1 MTWINSSPRS
11 YRLDRNVDEAP
22 IGASFLA
29 FSLTF
34 SLLHRPA
41 DGLYIYFRMTNITVE
56 KLFNSRA
63 QELELTLLNGNEQG
77 LKKIIYNAELN
88 RPGLALT
95 GFFERFANKRVQMLG
110 ETEMAYMNR
119 LDADRLREIAR
130 SLFEFDIPMLIIS
143 KGITPPFEVI
153 EAADLFDTGVFSSRL
168 STAELTNRL
177 AAYLEQIFAPSI
189 NVHGTLVDV
198 YGVGLLY
205 TGKSGIGKSEVALDL
220 VERGHRLV
228 ADDVVK
234 ITRTRPDVIIGT
246 GSELLGHHMEIRGVG
261 IIDIEE
267 LFGIRSIRLQKRIE
281 VEVNLALW
289 SETEDYERLG
299 IEDKKTTMLG
309 VSIPIVRVPISP
321 GKNITVISE
330 VIAMNHMLKVY
341 GENSALEFTKKLSQ
355 TLSRQSMTKE
365 YLESD
370 YE

>member
-1 MTWINSSPRS
+1 MA
-11 YRLDRNVDEAP
+11 V
-22 IGASFLA
+22 
-29 FSLTF
+29 
-34 SLLHRPA
+34 
-41 DGLYIYFRMTNITVE
+41 ITVE
-56 KLFNSRA
+56 KLFNSRKHD
-63 QELELTLLNGNEQG
+63 LELTLLSGRDAG
-77 LKKIIYNAELN
+77 LAKEVQSAELH

-95 GFFERFANKRVQMLG
+95 GFFERFTNKRIQILG
-110 ETEMAYMNR
+110 ETEMAYLNR
-119 LDADRLREIAR
+119 LPPDRLIEVSRA
-130 SLFEFDIPMLIIS
+130 LFGYDIPAVIIS
-143 KGITPPFEVI
+143 KGITPPLEFLSVGDE
-153 EAADLFDTGVFSSRL
+153 FNTSVFASRL
-168 STAELTNRL
+168 TTADLTNRL
-177 AAYLEQIFAPSI
+177 SAYLDHIFAPSI

-234 ITRTRPDVIIGT
+234 VTRVAPDVIIGS

-281 VEVNLALW
+281 VEVHLTLW
-289 SETEDYERLG
+289 SESFDYERLG
-299 IEDKKTTMLG
+299 VEDKSTSVLG
-309 VSIPIVRVPISP
+309 VKIPLLNVPISP

-355 TLSRQSMTKE
+355 RLARQSTTMD

>member
-1 MTWINSSPRS
+1 MADIKVSQLLSSRGK
-11 YRLDRNVDEAP
+11 E
-22 IGASFLA
+22 FE
-29 FSLTF
+29 
-34 SLLHRPA
+34 
-41 DGLYIYFRMTNITVE
+41 M
-56 KLFNSRA
+56 
-63 QELELTLLNGNEQG
+63 TLLNSNEEG
-77 LKKIIYNAELN
+77 LNKKINNAELH

-95 GFFERFANKRVQMLG
+95 GFFERFAKKRIQILG
-110 ETEMAYMNR
+110 ETEMTYLSR
-119 LDADRLREIAR
+119 LSVDRLKEISAR
-130 SLFEFDIPMLIIS
+130 IFEFNIPMMIIS
-143 KGITPPFEVI
+143 KGLTPPPTVI
-153 EAADLFDTGVFSSRL
+153 EVADQYQTAVFSSRL
-168 STAELTNRL
+168 STAELTKSL
-177 AAYLEQIFAPSI
+177 SAYLDHTFAPSI

-234 ITRTRPDVIIGT
+234 VTRTATDVIIGT

-281 VEVNLALW
+281 VEVNLNYW
-289 SETEDYERLG
+289 EETQEYERLG
-299 IEDKKTTMLG
+299 IEDTMTQMLG
-309 VSIPIVRVPISP
+309 VEIPIVKVPISP

-341 GENSALEFTKKLSQ
+341 GENSALEFSKKLSQ
-355 TLSRQSMTKE
+355 TMARQSMTKD

-370 YE
+370 FE